1 MAKKETDSEKKTK
14 QGGGS
19 AKDKSTK
26 EKKPGFFSRVGK
38 WFRDL
43 KSECKKIVWPTRKQT
58 INNTLIVLATIL
70 VVGVFIWVLD
80 AVLNLGITTLIT
92 VAA

>member
-1 MAKKETDSEKKTK
+1 MAKNEQTAPSAKKEK
-14 QGGGS
+14 
-19 AKDKSTK
+19 K

-58 INNTLIVLATIL
+58 ANNSMVVIATIL
-70 VVGVFIWVLD
+70 VIGAFIWILD
-80 AVLNLGITTLIT
+80 AIFNLGITTLIAA
-92 VAA
+92 VA

>member
-1 MAKKETDSEKKTK
+1 MAKKEQIVSEKKQNK
-14 QGGGS
+14 SS
-19 AKDKSTK
+19 AK
-26 EKKPGFFSRVGK
+26 EKKPGFFSRIGK

-58 INNTLIVLATIL
+58 TNNTMIVIAMIL
-70 VVGVFIWVLD
+70 VVGVFIWILD
-80 AVLNLGITTLIT
+80 AIFGLGISTLIR

>member
-1 MAKKETDSEKKTK
+1 MAKKEQTASEKKQSK
-14 QGGGS
+14 GS
-19 AKDKSTK
+19 EK
-26 EKKPGFFSRVGK
+26 EKKPGFFSRIGK

-58 INNTLIVLATIL
+58 TNNTMIVIAMIL
-70 VVGVFIWVLD
+70 VVGVFIWILD
-80 AVLNLGITTLIT
+80 AIFNLGISTLIR

>member
-1 MAKKETDSEKKTK
+1 MAKKEQTASTNDKKQK
-14 QGGGS
+14 NSG
-19 AKDKSTK
+19 K
-26 EKKPGFFSRVGK
+26 EKKPGFFSRIGK

-58 INNTLIVLATIL
+58 MKNTAIVIATVL

-80 AVLNLGITTLIT
+80 AIFNLGITTLIQ
-92 VAA
+92 VFA